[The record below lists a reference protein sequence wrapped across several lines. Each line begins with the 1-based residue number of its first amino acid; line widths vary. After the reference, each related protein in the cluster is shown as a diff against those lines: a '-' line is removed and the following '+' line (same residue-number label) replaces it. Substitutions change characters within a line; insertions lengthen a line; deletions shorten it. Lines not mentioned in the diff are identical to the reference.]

1 LKLSYHWLN
10 DYTNLY
16 SIPFEKVTEKIN
28 LSICEIDHIEEYNPL
43 LDKIICVKIVS
54 KEIISD
60 NKIGKYIVTDE
71 INTFQIIS
79 ADLNIEVNDK
89 VPLALPGTKINDKII
104 GITEIKN
111 NKSNGMFCSQ
121 KDLNISEDNLG
132 VMNLNEFK
140 LRVGDNLK
148 QIEGLT
154 DIILTI
160 DNKSITHRP
169 DLWSHFGFARELAA
183 QLSLDLKFDPFTM
196 HSKFNSDKNSNE
208 NLSIIKSNHAHS
220 YKGILIKNINIKNST
235 FKIKNRL
242 EKCGLRSINNIVD
255 VSNYIL
261 LEMGQPTHFFDKSK
275 LGKINLSITEGSKEL
290 KINLLDESIISTEDC
305 IVINNNNEP
314 VAIAGVM
321 GGKESSVTD
330 RTTDLFLE
338 SAVFLREEVRRSI
351 RTTGIR
357 SEASVRYEKGLNPV
371 TTEATINRTIDLLK
385 ENGCENLFHSDIV
398 GFDNQFISNNNI
410 NLNFNFIRNKL
421 GSDINDAEITKIL
434 NKLNFKVKPNTDSF
448 DIFVPSYRSQ
458 YDITIKEDLVEE
470 VGRTLGYSNITL
482 QPVVSAIMP
491 ATLNDTRNLERELK
505 KIFSYHLKYNEVYNY
520 SFNSKV
526 DVNFE
531 GNDDLSLEIKNSM
544 PGEYQFLRTSL
555 YPGLIQNII
564 TNKDRFDVIK
574 IYEFGRAYF
583 KEKVGLGREEKY
595 LAFSEYYSL
604 TDTKLESEQKL
615 LKFRENILYLLKKL
629 NIHNIT
635 MEDNNK
641 NYFHPTS
648 GNSIIVNGNI
658 LAEVGI
664 LHPGIRSQ
672 KGLKKKVYIGKL
684 YIKNILEQYIENKV
698 NYNFKVPSQFPQ
710 DSLDI
715 SILMVERESTELY
728 AKLIKNKKINEIE
741 NIYVTTIYRGESIP
755 VGMKSVTYH
764 LELINFKET
773 FTQVIIKNITDQ
785 LIKVA
790 IDSGYQV
797 R

>member
-1 LKLSYHWLN
+1 MKLSYHWLN
-10 DYTNLY
+10 DYINLY

-28 LSICEIDHIEEYNPL
+28 LSICEIDHIEDYNPIL
-43 LDKIICVKIVS
+43 EKIICVKIIS

-60 NKIGKYIVTDE
+60 NKLGKYIVTDD
-71 INTFQIIS
+71 INTYQIIS

-104 GITEIKN
+104 VITEIKN

-132 VMNLNEFK
+132 VMILNDFK
-140 LRVGDNLK
+140 LKIGDNLK
-148 QIEGLT
+148 QIDGLT

-169 DLWSHFGFARELAA
+169 DLWSHFGFARELAS
-183 QLSLDLKFDPFTM
+183 QLLLDLKFDPFVI
-196 HSKFNSDKNSNE
+196 HSKFISDKDSNE
-208 NLSIIKSNHAHS
+208 NLNIMKSNHAHS
-220 YKGILIKNINIKNST
+220 YKGISIKNITIKNSN

-242 EKCGLRSINNIVD
+242 EKCGLRSINNVVD

-275 LGKINLSITEGSKEL
+275 LGKINISITEGNKEL
-290 KINLLDESIISTEDC
+290 KISLLDETIRSTENC

-321 GGKESSVTD
+321 GGKESSVTSS
-330 RTTDLFLE
+330 TTDLFLE

-351 RTTGIR
+351 RSTGIR

-371 TTEATINRTIDLLK
+371 TTEAILNRTIDLLK
-385 ENGCENLFHSDIV
+385 ENGCENLSHSDII
-398 GFDNQFISNNNI
+398 GFDNKFIPNNNI
-410 NLNFNFIRNKL
+410 NLSFDFIRNKL
-421 GSDINDAEITKIL
+421 GSNISDTEITNIL
-434 NKLNFKVKPNTDSF
+434 NRLNFKVQPDNDSF
-448 DIFVPSYRSQ
+448 NILVPSYRSQ

-470 VGRTLGYSNITL
+470 VGRTLGYGNIPL
-482 QPVVSAIMP
+482 HPVISAIMP

-520 SFNSKV
+520 SFNSMN

-531 GNDDLSLEIKNSM
+531 GNAELSLEIKNSM
-544 PGEYQFLRTSL
+544 PEEYQFLRTSL

-564 TNKDRFDVIK
+564 LNKDRFDVIK
-574 IYEFGRAYF
+574 IYEFGRVYF
-583 KEKVGLGREEKY
+583 KEKVGLGKEEKF
-595 LAFSEYYSL
+595 LAFSEHYSSA
-604 TDTKLESEQKL
+604 DNKLESEQKL

-629 NIHNIT
+629 NIHNISL
-635 MEDNNK
+635 EDNSN

-648 GNSIIVNGNI
+648 GSSIIVNGNV

-684 YIKNILEQYIENKV
+684 NIQNIVEQYINNKV
-698 NYNFKVPSQFPQ
+698 NYSFKVPSQFPQ

-715 SILMVERESTELY
+715 SILMAENESTELY
-728 AKLIKNKKINEIE
+728 ANLIKNIKISEIE
-741 NIYVTTIYRGESIP
+741 NIYVATIYRGESIP

-764 LELINFKET
+764 LELITYKET
-773 FTQVIIKNITDQ
+773 FTQVIIKSITDQ

-790 IDSGYQV
+790 KDSGYQV